1 MLPPPVKAPTD
12 TAVFRR
18 FTLDNGLR
26 VLLVSDPKFN
36 KSGASLVMNTGQI
49 DDPADREGMAH
60 FLEHML
66 FLGTE
71 KYPDVSDYGNF
82 IKANGGYNNAYT
94 TTDHTNYQ
102 FEVRH
107 EAFADALDRFAQFFI
122 APRFNPEFTARE
134 IFAVHNEAMR
144 HLQNDFRRLIGVS
157 RELYAPGSGESKFS
171 TGNKDT
177 LAGTTPA
184 MVRAFYESHYSADR
198 MALALAGK
206 ASLDELEKLAR
217 TLFAA
222 VPRRDLPPVART
234 AVFLPKKAALR
245 LARIEPVKELRQIT
259 LEFVV
264 PPTRPDFASKP
275 DQLLPQLISYP
286 GEGGLLAWLK
296 RQDLANSVN
305 AYVWERTEA
314 YGSLQI
320 QVSLTPA
327 GQEQH
332 ARVLGLV
339 FSYLDHLKRSPFPE
353 AFYRDRAR
361 VAALNETYQDRGE
374 GAELATKLSNQALF
388 YPLDVAERASDVW
401 GAPDEPAYRRLLAAL
416 TPDNLLVSLMAKGVP
431 TDRKERIYGTAY
443 SYTEDAGDA
452 YRALLAPERIA
463 AFALPGANPFMP
475 GTTALLAER
484 PLPLIDEPGVAL
496 FFAPDTE
503 FQRPQST
510 LIYRFVPARDQGTAD
525 QAALLRLY
533 DACLRDSLDA
543 ALGDA
548 SLAGLDF
555 SADAS
560 LEGYKFTIT
569 GFGDSA
575 VRFATFVS
583 SRLRTFELSPGRFEA
598 LKEAT
603 LRSLRSY
610 PQTEA
615 YLLARDR
622 RDALAREIHFL
633 PDEQTARVTAATW
646 KDVQAFARTFF
657 ARGKLEAVVHGHLTP
672 EDAVKATR
680 TVAAQ
685 IGAAPVAP
693 DALLRRR
700 HLALAPA
707 KPLVDAGEIAGA
719 NSAYTSDYLLP
730 DDSPQTRAAAV
741 VIGNFMSEPYYTELR
756 TRQQLGYIVGS
767 GAGGSLRQRYLSFTV
782 QSSGYAPDEL
792 RRRSEAFL
800 ATLPAQFEAVSPEQ
814 WATLVAG
821 ARSAFEEKPKS
832 MAEKA
837 EQFFVSAF
845 SFGGEWERRQTGLA
859 ALLVLKK
866 EDVAKLLA
874 TTLAPETARRR
885 TVLLWTKTHAPAEP
899 IVPAFTDRG
908 AWKRT
913 QKTAD

>member
-443 SYTEDAGDA
+443 SYMEDAGDA

-672 EDAVKATR
+672 EDAVNATR

-800 ATLPAQFEAVSPEQ
+800 ATLPAQFEAVTPEQ

-821 ARSAFEEKPKS
+821 GRSAFEEKPKS